1 MATDLP
7 PASDPVNAE
16 TLDQTGCVAVIERCN
31 KRAGGL
37 SKYVVAG
44 SNNPNITE
52 ARGGSPP
59 R

>member
-16 TLDQTGCVAVIERCN
+16 TLDQTGCVAVVERCN
-31 KRAGGL
+31 ERAGGL

-44 SNNPNITE
+44 SNNPNITK
-52 ARGGSPP
+52 ARG
-59 R
+59 

>member
-16 TLDQTGCVAVIERCN
+16 HWIKEDVLAVVERCN
-31 KRAGGL
+31 ERAGGL

-44 SNNPNITE
+44 SYNPNITE

>member
-1 MATDLP
+1 MTPQRLKHWIKEN
-7 PASDPVNAE
+7 V
-16 TLDQTGCVAVIERCN
+16 LAVVERCN
-31 KRAGGL
+31 ERAGGL